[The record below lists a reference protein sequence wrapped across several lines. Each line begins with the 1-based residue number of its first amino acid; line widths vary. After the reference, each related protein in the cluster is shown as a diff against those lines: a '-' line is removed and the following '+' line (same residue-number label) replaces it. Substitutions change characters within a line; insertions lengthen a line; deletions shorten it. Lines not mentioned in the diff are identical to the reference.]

1 MSRSHHP
8 VEKAMAPVPDR
19 DARQSYPMEWTP
31 PYTGRQRALGEENA
45 RGVGS
50 GHERGG
56 SMGKV
61 ISVIGI
67 DISKRYFQLHGAS
80 ADGEPVLRKKLTRS
94 KLLGFLAKQPVCRVV
109 IEVCASAH
117 HWGRMIQELGHEV
130 RLIPPVYVKPYVKRQ
145 KNDAN
150 DAGAIVEAAQR
161 PTMRFV
167 AVKTEA
173 EQARS
178 VVFRARELLV
188 HQRTQTINAL
198 RGHLAEFGLV
208 APLGVHNVGKLEEV
222 FHECE
227 QFFPALAPPVI
238 RLLIERI
245 HELDAEI
252 EKLNREIR
260 RIVRNDEALK
270 RLMTIPGV
278 GELTAMAVHAFAPP
292 MESFRTGRDFAAWV
306 GLTPRESSTG
316 GRQRL
321 GRITKMGQR
330 DIRRLLYLGA
340 MSVISSALRR
350 GEVTDPWLARMLDEK
365 PRKVAAVALA
375 NRMARIIWAV
385 TVKGESYRARGVTK
399 AVAAAA

>member
-1 MSRSHHP
+1 
-8 VEKAMAPVPDR
+8 
-19 DARQSYPMEWTP
+19 
-31 PYTGRQRALGEENA
+31 
-45 RGVGS
+45 
-50 GHERGG
+50 
-56 SMGKV
+56 
-61 ISVIGI
+61 
-67 DISKRYFQLHGAS
+67 
-80 ADGEPVLRKKLTRS
+80 
-94 KLLGFLAKQPVCRVV
+94 
-109 IEVCASAH
+109 
-117 HWGRMIQELGHEV
+117 
-130 RLIPPVYVKPYVKRQ
+130 
-145 KNDAN
+145 
-150 DAGAIVEAAQR
+150 
-161 PTMRFV
+161 MRFV

-208 APLGVHNVGKLEEV
+208 APLGMHNVGKLEEA

-245 HELDAEI
+245 HELDVEI
-252 EKLNREIR
+252 EKLNKEIR
-260 RIVRNDEALK
+260 RIVRKDEALK

-278 GELTAMAVHAFAPP
+278 GELTAMAIHAFAPP

-340 MSVISSALRR
+340 TAVISSALRR
-350 GEVTDPWLARMLDEK
+350 GEVTDPWLGRMLNEK
-365 PRKVAAVALA
+365 PRKVVAVALA

>member
-1 MSRSHHP
+1 MSLKYGDFSCP
-8 VEKAMAPVPDR
+8 GTTVQVPR
-19 DARQSYPMEWTP
+19 HII
-31 PYTGRQRALGEENA
+31 RAA
-45 RGVGS
+45 T
-50 GHERGG
+50 
-56 SMGKV
+56 
-61 ISVIGI
+61 
-67 DISKRYFQLHGAS
+67 Y
-80 ADGEPVLRKKLTRS
+80 
-94 KLLGFLAKQPVCRVV
+94 
-109 IEVCASAH
+109 
-117 HWGRMIQELGHEV
+117 
-130 RLIPPVYVKPYVKRQ
+130 Q

-178 VVFRARELLV
+178 VVFRSRELLM

-208 APLGVHNVGKLEEV
+208 APLGVHNVGKLEEA
-222 FHECE
+222 FHGSEK
-227 QFFPALAPPVI
+227 FFPALAPPVI

-252 EKLNREIR
+252 DELDREIR
-260 RIVRNDEALK
+260 RIVRNDEGLR

-340 MSVISSALRR
+340 TAVISSALRR
-350 GEVTDPWLARMLDEK
+350 DEVTDPWLGRMLDEK

-385 TVKGESYRARGVTK
+385 TVKGDSYRA
-399 AVAAAA
+399 

>member
-1 MSRSHHP
+1 
-8 VEKAMAPVPDR
+8 
-19 DARQSYPMEWTP
+19 MEWTP
-31 PYTGRQRALGEENA
+31 PYPG
-45 RGVGS
+45 
-50 GHERGG
+50 
-56 SMGKV
+56 
-61 ISVIGI
+61 
-67 DISKRYFQLHGAS
+67 
-80 ADGEPVLRKKLTRS
+80 
-94 KLLGFLAKQPVCRVV
+94 
-109 IEVCASAH
+109 ASAH
-117 HWGRMIQELGHEV
+117 HWGRQIQELGHEV
-130 RLIPPVYVKPYVKRQ
+130 SLIPPVYVKPYVKRQ

-178 VVFRARELLV
+178 VVFRSRELLM

-208 APLGVHNVGKLEEV
+208 APLGVHNVGKLEEA
-222 FHECE
+222 FHGSEK
-227 QFFPALAPPVI
+227 FFPALAPPVI

-252 EKLNREIR
+252 DELDREIR
-260 RIVRNDEALK
+260 RIVRNDEGLR

-340 MSVISSALRR
+340 TAVISSALRR
-350 GEVTDPWLARMLDEK
+350 DEVTDPWLGRMLDEK

-385 TVKGESYRARGVTK
+385 TVKGDSYRA
-399 AVAAAA
+399 

>member
-1 MSRSHHP
+1 
-8 VEKAMAPVPDR
+8 
-19 DARQSYPMEWTP
+19 
-31 PYTGRQRALGEENA
+31 
-45 RGVGS
+45 
-50 GHERGG
+50 
-56 SMGKV
+56 MGKV